1 MMKARGISMDNAMV
15 VAVRRAVARYNAN
28 NQQTPLNV
36 SSYIRRA
43 VQEKLERDGEAVE
56 TAEVETD

>member
-1 MMKARGISMDNAMV
+1 MDNAMV

-43 VQEKLERDGEAVE
+43 VQEKLERDGEAVDVWQ
-56 TAEVETD
+56 VETD